1 MIKSINQKEIK
12 TIMEILIR
20 RTKPEDFLTTE
31 KITREAFWNLFKPG
45 CDEHLVLHNLRK
57 SKSYISDLDLVAISK
72 NIVIGHI
79 IITKANVADTQNKK
93 EEVLCV
99 GPISVL
105 PEFQKK
111 GIGTKLLN
119 ESIAIAKELGY
130 SGMILFGHPDYYH
143 RFGFV
148 NAQNYGI
155 TTKEGMN
162 FEPFMALELFPNA
175 LATMSGK
182 FYEDKAFETNEEELN
197 EFEKLFPKKEKGK
210 PKIDINH

>member
-1 MIKSINQKEIK
+1 
-12 TIMEILIR
+12 MEILIQ
-20 RTKPEDFLTTE
+20 RTEAKDFLITE
-31 KITREAFWNLFKPG
+31 NVTRETFWNLFKPG

-57 SKSYISDLDLVAISK
+57 SNCYISSLDLVALSENKI
-72 NIVIGHI
+72 IGHI
-79 IITKANVADTQNKK
+79 IITKANVTDIHNK
-93 EEVLCV
+93 EHQVLCV
-99 GPISVL
+99 GPISVI

-119 ESIAIAKELGY
+119 ETIAIAKKLGY
-130 SGMILFGHPDYYH
+130 SAMILFGHPDYYH

-162 FEPFMALELFPNA
+162 FEPFMALELYPNA
-175 LATMSGK
+175 LAAVSGK

-197 EFEKLFPKKEKGK
+197 EFETLFSKKEKGK

>member
-1 MIKSINQKEIK
+1 
-12 TIMEILIR
+12 MEILIQ
-20 RTKPEDFLTTE
+20 RTKPQDFLTTE
-31 KITREAFWNLFKPG
+31 KITRETFWNLFKPG
-45 CDEHLVLHNLRK
+45 CDEHLVLHNLRN
-57 SKSYISDLDLVAISK
+57 SNCYISDLDMVAISK
-72 NIVIGHI
+72 NRIIGHI
-79 IITKANVADTQNKK
+79 IITKANVVDAQNK
-93 EEVLCV
+93 ENQVLCV

-119 ESIAIAKELGY
+119 ESIAIAKESGY
-130 SGMILFGHPDYYH
+130 SGMILFGHPEYYH

-148 NAQNYGI
+148 NAQKFGI

-175 LATMSGK
+175 LATVSGK
-182 FYEDKAFETNEEELN
+182 FYEDKAFETNEEELI
-197 EFEKLFPKKEKGK
+197 EFEKLFPKKERGK

>member
-1 MIKSINQKEIK
+1 
-12 TIMEILIR
+12 MEILIQ
-20 RTKPEDFLTTE
+20 RTKTKDFLITE
-31 KITREAFWNLFKPG
+31 NITRETFWNLFKPG

-57 SKSYISDLDLVAISK
+57 SNCYISNLDMVALSENKI
-72 NIVIGHI
+72 IGHI
-79 IITKANVADTQNKK
+79 IITKANVVNTQNK
-93 EEVLCV
+93 EHQVLCV

-105 PEFQKK
+105 PKFQKK

-119 ESIAIAKELGY
+119 DTIAIAKELGY
-130 SGMILFGHPDYYH
+130 SAMILFGHPDYYH

-175 LATMSGK
+175 LAAVSGK
-182 FYEDKAFETNEEELN
+182 FYEDKAFETNEKELN
-197 EFEKLFPKKEKGK
+197 KFEKHFPKKEKGK

>member
-1 MIKSINQKEIK
+1 
-12 TIMEILIR
+12 MEILIQ
-20 RTKPEDFLTTE
+20 RTKPKDFQITE
-31 KITREAFWNLFKPG
+31 NITRETFWNLFKPG

-57 SKSYISDLDLVAISK
+57 SNCYISDLDMVAISK
-72 NIVIGHI
+72 NRIIGHI
-79 IITKANVADTQNKK
+79 IITKANVVNTQNK
-93 EEVLCV
+93 EHQVLCA
-99 GPISVL
+99 GPISVI

-119 ESIAIAKELGY
+119 ESIAIAKHLGY

-162 FEPFMALELFPNA
+162 FEPFMVLELYPNA
-175 LATMSGK
+175 LAAVRGK
-182 FYEDKAFETNEEELN
+182 FYEDKAFEIKEEELN

>member
-1 MIKSINQKEIK
+1 MK
-12 TIMEILIR
+12 ILIK
-20 RTKPEDFLTTE
+20 RTMPTDFLMTE
-31 KITREAFWNLFKPG
+31 NITRETFWNLFKPG

-57 SKSYISDLDLVAISK
+57 SNCYISSLDLVVLSE
-72 NIVIGHI
+72 NIIVGHI
-79 IITKANVADTQNKK
+79 IVTIAKVVNTQNKEHK
-93 EEVLCV
+93 VLCV

-119 ESIAIAKELGY
+119 ETIAIANELGY
-130 SGMILFGHPDYYH
+130 SAMILFGHPDYYH

-148 NAQNYGI
+148 NAQNFGI

-162 FEPFMALELFPNA
+162 FEPFMVLELYPNA
-175 LATMSGK
+175 LAAVRGK

>member
-1 MIKSINQKEIK
+1 
-12 TIMEILIR
+12 MEILIQ
-20 RTKPEDFLTTE
+20 RTQPKDFLITE
-31 KITREAFWNLFKPG
+31 NITRETFWNLFKPG

-57 SKSYISDLDLVAISK
+57 SNCYMSNLDLVALSENKI
-72 NIVIGHI
+72 IGHI
-79 IITKANVADTQNKK
+79 IITKANVVDIHNNESQ
-93 EEVLCV
+93 VLCV
-99 GPISVL
+99 GPISVI

-119 ESIAIAKELGY
+119 ETIAIAKELGY
-130 SGMILFGHPDYYH
+130 SAMILFVHPDYYH

-148 NAQNYGI
+148 NAQNYRI
-155 TTKEGMN
+155 TTKEGVN
-162 FEPFMALELFPNA
+162 FEPFMVLELYPNVLVA
-175 LATMSGK
+175 VSGK

>member
-1 MIKSINQKEIK
+1 MK
-12 TIMEILIR
+12 ILIK
-20 RTKPEDFLTTE
+20 RTKPTDFLMTE
-31 KITREAFWNLFKPG
+31 NITRETFWNLFKPG

-57 SKSYISDLDLVAISK
+57 SNCYISNLDIVALSENKI
-72 NIVIGHI
+72 IGHI
-79 IITKANVADTQNKK
+79 IITKANVVKIHNK
-93 EEVLCV
+93 EHQVLCV

-119 ESIAIAKELGY
+119 DSIAIAKELGY
-130 SGMILFGHPDYYH
+130 SAMILFGHPDYYH

-148 NAQNYGI
+148 NAQNFGI

-162 FEPFMALELFPNA
+162 FEPFMVLELYPNA
-175 LATMSGK
+175 LAAVRGK

>member
-1 MIKSINQKEIK
+1 
-12 TIMEILIR
+12 MELQIQQ
-20 RTKPEDFLTTE
+20 TKPTDFLITE
-31 KITREAFWNLFKPG
+31 NITREAFWNLFKSG

-57 SKSYISDLDLVAISK
+57 SSSYVSKLDMIALSENKI
-72 NIVIGHI
+72 IGHI
-79 IITKANVADTQNKK
+79 IITKANVVNMQNN
-93 EEVLCV
+93 EHQVLCV

-119 ESIAIAKELGY
+119 ESIAIAKDLGY
-130 SGMILFGHPDYYH
+130 SAMILFGHPDYYH

-162 FEPFMALELFPNA
+162 LEPFMALELYPNA
-175 LATMSGK
+175 LEAVSGK
-182 FYEDKAFETNEEELN
+182 FYEDKAFETNEEELI
-197 EFEKLFPKKEKGK
+197 EFEKIFPKKEKGK
-210 PKIDINH
+210 PKIDINLELK

>member
-1 MIKSINQKEIK
+1 MK
-12 TIMEILIR
+12 ILIE
-20 RTKPEDFLTTE
+20 RTTKNHFFQTE
-31 KITREAFWNLFKPG
+31 HLTRETFWNLFKPG

-57 SKSYISDLDLVAISK
+57 SNCYISDLDRIALSNNRI
-72 NIVIGHI
+72 IGHI
-79 IITKANVADTQNKK
+79 ITTKANVVDTQNNKHQ
-93 EEVLCV
+93 VLCV

-111 GIGTKLLN
+111 GIGSKLLN

-148 NAQNYGI
+148 NAQKYRI

-162 FEPFMALELFPNA
+162 FEPFMALEL
-175 LATMSGK
+175 
-182 FYEDKAFETNEEELN
+182 
-197 EFEKLFPKKEKGK
+197 
-210 PKIDINH
+210 H

>member
-1 MIKSINQKEIK
+1 
-12 TIMEILIR
+12 MEILIQ
-20 RTKPEDFLTTE
+20 RTKQKDFLTTE
-31 KITREAFWNLFKPG
+31 NITRETFWNLFKPG

-57 SKSYISDLDLVAISK
+57 SNCYISDLDMVAISK
-72 NIVIGHI
+72 NRILGHI
-79 IITKANVADTQNKK
+79 IITKASVVDTQNK
-93 EEVLCV
+93 EEQVLCV

-111 GIGTKLLN
+111 GIGTKLIN
-119 ESIAIAKELGY
+119 ESIAIAKESGY

-148 NAQNYGI
+148 NAQNYAI

-175 LATMSGK
+175 LAPVSGK

>member
-1 MIKSINQKEIK
+1 
-12 TIMEILIR
+12 MEILIQ
-20 RTKPEDFLTTE
+20 RTKTKDFLITE
-31 KITREAFWNLFKPG
+31 NITRETFWNLFKPG

-57 SKSYISDLDLVAISK
+57 SNCYISNLDLVALSDNKI
-72 NIVIGHI
+72 IGHI
-79 IITKANVADTQNKK
+79 ITTKANVTDIQNK
-93 EEVLCV
+93 EHQVLCV

-105 PEFQKK
+105 PDFQKK

-119 ESIAIAKELGY
+119 ESIAIAKESGY
-130 SGMILFGHPDYYH
+130 SAMILFGHPDYYH

-155 TTKEGMN
+155 TTKKGMN
-162 FEPFMALELFPNA
+162 FDPFMVLELYPNA
-175 LATMSGK
+175 LAAVKGK
-182 FYEDKAFETNEEELN
+182 FYEGKAFEIKEEELN

>member
-1 MIKSINQKEIK
+1 MK
-12 TIMEILIR
+12 ILIQK
-20 RTKPEDFLTTE
+20 TKPKDFLITE
-31 KITREAFWNLFKPG
+31 NITRETFWNLFKPG

-57 SKSYISDLDLVAISK
+57 SNCYIPNLDLVALSENK
-72 NIVIGHI
+72 IVGHI
-79 IITKANVADTQNKK
+79 IITNAKVVDSKNK
-93 EEVLCV
+93 EHQVLCV
-99 GPISVL
+99 GPISVH

-111 GIGTKLLN
+111 GIGTILLKK
-119 ESIAIAKELGY
+119 SIATAKKLGY
-130 SGMILFGHPDYYH
+130 SVMILFGHPDYYH

-162 FEPFMALELFPNA
+162 FEPFMALGLYPNA
-175 LATMSGK
+175 LAAMSGK

-197 EFEKLFPKKEKGK
+197 EFENLFPKKEKGK

>member
-1 MIKSINQKEIK
+1 
-12 TIMEILIR
+12 MEILIQK
-20 RTKPEDFLTTE
+20 TKPEDFLTTE

-57 SKSYISDLDLVAISK
+57 SNCYISDLDMVAISK
-72 NIVIGHI
+72 TRIIGHI
-79 IITKANVADTQNKK
+79 IITKANVVDTQNK
-93 EEVLCV
+93 EEQVLCV

-105 PEFQKK
+105 PEFQKN

-162 FEPFMALELFPNA
+162 FEPFMALELSPNA
-175 LATMSGK
+175 LAAVSGK

-210 PKIDINH
+210 PKIDINQ

>member
-1 MIKSINQKEIK
+1 MK
-12 TIMEILIR
+12 ILIQ
-20 RTKPEDFLTTE
+20 RTQPKDFLTTE
-31 KITREAFWNLFKPG
+31 NITRETFWNLFKPG

-57 SKSYISDLDLVAISK
+57 SNCYISSLDLVALSE
-72 NIVIGHI
+72 NIIAGHSI
-79 IITKANVADTQNKK
+79 VTNAKVVDTQNK
-93 EEVLCV
+93 EHQVLCV

-105 PEFQKK
+105 PAFQNK

-119 ESIAIAKELGY
+119 ESIAIAKESGY
-130 SGMILFGHPDYYH
+130 SAMILFGHPDYYH

-155 TTKEGMN
+155 TTKEGLN
-162 FEPFMALELFPNA
+162 FEPFMVLELYPNA
-175 LATMSGK
+175 LAAVSGK

-197 EFEKLFPKKEKGK
+197 RFEKLFPKKEKGK

>member
-1 MIKSINQKEIK
+1 MK
-12 TIMEILIR
+12 ILIQ
-20 RTKPEDFLTTE
+20 RTQPKDFLITE
-31 KITREAFWNLFKPG
+31 NITRETFWNLFKPG

-57 SKSYISDLDLVAISK
+57 SNCYISSLDLVALSENKI
-72 NIVIGHI
+72 IGHI
-79 IITKANVADTQNKK
+79 IITKANVVDIHNK
-93 EEVLCV
+93 EHQVLCV
-99 GPISVL
+99 GPISVI
-105 PEFQKK
+105 PVFQKK

-119 ESIAIAKELGY
+119 ETIAIAKVSGY
-130 SGMILFGHPDYYH
+130 SAMILFGHPDYYH

-162 FEPFMALELFPNA
+162 FEPFMALELSPNA
-175 LATMSGK
+175 LAAVSGK

-210 PKIDINH
+210 PKIDINQ

>member
-1 MIKSINQKEIK
+1 
-12 TIMEILIR
+12 MEILIQ
-20 RTKPEDFLTTE
+20 RTKPKDFLTTE
-31 KITREAFWNLFKPG
+31 NITRETFWNLFKPG

-57 SKSYISDLDLVAISK
+57 SNCYISDLDMVAISK
-72 NIVIGHI
+72 NRIIGHI
-79 IITKANVADTQNKK
+79 IITKANVVNTQNK
-93 EEVLCV
+93 EHQVLCA
-99 GPISVL
+99 GPISVI

-119 ESIAIAKELGY
+119 ESIAIAKHLGY

-162 FEPFMALELFPNA
+162 FEPFMVLELYPNA
-175 LATMSGK
+175 LAAVRGK
-182 FYEDKAFETNEEELN
+182 FYEDKAFEIKEEELN

>member
-1 MIKSINQKEIK
+1 MK
-12 TIMEILIR
+12 ILIQK
-20 RTKPEDFLTTE
+20 TKPKDFLITE
-31 KITREAFWNLFKPG
+31 NITRETFWNLFKPG

-57 SKSYISDLDLVAISK
+57 SNCYISNLDLVALSENK
-72 NIVIGHI
+72 IVGHI
-79 IITKANVADTQNKK
+79 IITNAKVVDTKNK
-93 EEVLCV
+93 EHQVLCV
-99 GPISVL
+99 GPISVH

-111 GIGTKLLN
+111 GIGTILLN
-119 ESIAIAKELGY
+119 ESIAIAKKLGY
-130 SGMILFGHPDYYH
+130 SVMILFGHPDYYH

-162 FEPFMALELFPNA
+162 FEPFMALGLYPNA
-175 LATMSGK
+175 LAAMSGK

-197 EFEKLFPKKEKGK
+197 EFENLFPKKEKGK